1 MKIGI
6 IGTGVF
12 SVSIAHV
19 LAQNTGNKIM
29 MWSENKKLVED
40 YKKTNKLESIFKN
53 KVFSENIVLTSSYEE
68 VLKEID
74 LLLLMTSIPYIE
86 NVCKEIKE
94 KIDVK
99 IPICIGT
106 KGIVTISGKEKFAYE
121 IVKQNVKN
129 PLVVLGGPTYAEDVL
144 ALDPIAFS
152 IAYKGKK
159 IKNLIQQAFDTNN
172 VKMEFTHDFKG
183 VSICGCVKNI
193 YAIGSGI
200 LAGLGYKESTL
211 AYYLTT
217 VYKELENILY
227 MYESSLT
234 TLHSFA
240 GFGDLVATCSSIKS
254 RNYSLGLLLGKK
266 RNKKEIDSFIEKN
279 TIEGY
284 VSLESIINIC
294 AKKHIKTP
302 IIMAISKII
311 QEEEKPEYLLEVIK
325 DIKLNSVY

>member
-12 SVSIAHV
+12 SVSIANV
-19 LAQNTGNKIM
+19 LAQNTENKII

-40 YKKTNKLESIFKN
+40 YNKTNKVEPIFKD
-53 KVFSENIVLTSSYEE
+53 KVFPKNIVLTCSYEE

-74 LLLLMTSIPYIE
+74 LLLLMTSIPYLE

-106 KGIVTISGKEKFAYE
+106 KGIATTDGKEKFAYE
-121 IVKQNVKN
+121 IVKQNLKN
-129 PLVVLGGPTYAEDVL
+129 PLAVFGGPTYAEDVL
-144 ALDPIAFS
+144 ALDPVAFS
-152 IAYKGKK
+152 VACKGKNT
-159 IKNLIQQAFDTNN
+159 KNLIQQAFDVDN
-172 VKMEFTHDFKG
+172 VKIVFTRDYKG
-183 VSICGCVKNI
+183 VAICGCVKNI

-200 LAGLGYKESTL
+200 LAGLRYKESTL
-211 AYYLTT
+211 AFYLTT
-217 VYKELENILY
+217 VYKELETILY

-234 TLHSFA
+234 TLHSLA
-240 GFGDLVATCSSIKS
+240 GFGDLMATCSSIKS
-254 RNYSLGLLLGKK
+254 RNYSLGLLLGKN
-266 RNKKEIDSFIEKN
+266 RNKKEISSFIEKN

-284 VSLESIINIC
+284 ASLESIVKIC
-294 AKKHIKTP
+294 TKKHIKTP
-302 IIMAISKII
+302 IITAISKII

-325 DIKLNSVY
+325 NVKLNSIY